1 MTDLVKYF
9 LFKHEDL
16 RLGPQHRHKKL
27 IVKAY
32 ICNPSGG
39 EVEIGESASQS
50 RFLQSPGIFEQFG
63 LGITASRFHAL
74 APIAWTVKPSPGN

>member
-27 IVKAY
+27 TVKAY

-39 EVEIGESASQS
+39 GG
-50 RFLQSPGIFEQFG
+50 RD
-63 LGITASRFHAL
+63 R
-74 APIAWTVKPSPGN
+74 